1 MKRSRPKLIPDKEYF
16 FTHKRKRTFRA
27 VFKRFV
33 RAPANDVQDEYYYEC
48 EVEASQSENPWSR
61 LNEEERISI
70 LVRPSL
76 VTLIQSAPAGAA
88 MQHPVVPRVQQPAPP
103 QTKDGWV
110 SECIHTIRSVFRN
123 RRRA

>member
-1 MKRSRPKLIPDKEYF
+1 MKRSRPKLIPDKEYL

-33 RAPANDVQDEYYYEC
+33 RAPANDTLDEYYYEC
-48 EVEASQSENPWSR
+48 EVDANLSGNPWSR
-61 LNEEERISI
+61 MQEEERVSI

-76 VTLIQSAPAGAA
+76 VTLIQGAQVGA
-88 MQHPVVPRVQQPAPP
+88 DHPHLTIPGTRQPTPH
-103 QTKDGWV
+103 QIRENWV
-110 SECIHTIRSVFRN
+110 TECIHTLRSVFRN